1 MNRALATS
9 FYSRVAKDRIATALS
24 ELAPMYNA
32 QFAAFLSGNPPFLG
46 LHEPV
51 SLCKHYIVRLSLQY

>member
-9 FYSRVAKDRIATALS
+9 FYSKVAKDRIATALS

-32 QFAAFLSGNPPFLG
+32 QICPFPFRYSAFS
-46 LHEPV
+46 
-51 SLCKHYIVRLSLQY
+51 